1 MTLSEDVG
9 TSTQRE
15 RSIPVLETKRL
26 TLRAPRHEDVK
37 AIAVLANDRRIAEN
51 TARIPHPY
59 RLADA
64 EEFVAHVNLRDG
76 ETCFVLMLEGT
87 LIGVCGIDPREEGA
101 ELGYWLG
108 AGYWG
113 HGFMTE
119 AARAVIDYAFGDLR
133 HETLQLGLETLHERN
148 RRVLELRYGLDGR
161 DPRTLDEIGREF
173 GLTRERIRQIEVEAL
188 RELAAIREI
197 QGLRTVVTP

>member
-76 ETCFVLMLEGT
+76 ETCFVLEGT
-87 LIGVCGIDPREEGA
+87 LIGVCGIDPA
-101 ELGYWLG
+101 
-108 AGYWG
+108 
-113 HGFMTE
+113 
-119 AARAVIDYAFGDLR
+119 
-133 HETLQLGLETLHERN
+133 
-148 RRVLELRYGLDGR
+148 
-161 DPRTLDEIGREF
+161 
-173 GLTRERIRQIEVEAL
+173 
-188 RELAAIREI
+188 
-197 QGLRTVVTP
+197 